1 MGAMTSATRSISL
14 PFAAHAVCA
23 AAGLRDGLRAA
34 QFYVRDLANAD
45 RFGRDAP
52 DRVPFLSRVVA
63 QGARLVD
70 RLMDWGASVSI
81 AIFLPSWRKL
91 PSPFTPGL
99 MHEVAKAVRE
109 ESLIHNPLFN
119 AYFFR
124 AAIHIAQR
132 YSAPPYLIL
141 EHRVDAARR
150 SLALR
155 TDEPGSENGM
165 LARIL
170 IALVEND
177 PIARIGEVSD
187 RNRFFASVDPNI
199 AVNAIAC
206 VALMFA
212 EEGKPAETID
222 EDEFFSVTGAL
233 IGPRLLPI
241 ASLVAAGDEAGLARE
256 LAVIKSM
263 Y

>member
-1 MGAMTSATRSISL
+1 MTSASRTLNL

-34 QFYVRDLANAD
+34 QFYVRDLSNAD
-45 RFGRDAP
+45 RFAEGTP
-52 DRVPFLSRVVA
+52 ERVPFLSRIVG

-70 RLMDWGASVSI
+70 HLMSRGADLSIRL
-81 AIFLPSWRKL
+81 FLPSWRHL

-99 MHEVAKAVRE
+99 MHAVAQGVRE
-109 ESLIHNPLFN
+109 NSLVHNPLFN

-124 AAIHIAQR
+124 AAIHIARR
-132 YSAPPYLIL
+132 YSAPPHLIL

-150 SLALR
+150 TLAAGGVDGAPQTELI
-155 TDEPGSENGM
+155 
-165 LARIL
+165 ARIL
-170 IALVEND
+170 IALVEQGAV
-177 PIARIGEVSD
+177 ARIGVIASH
-187 RNRFFASVDPNI
+187 NSFFGRVEPN
-199 AVNAIAC
+199 VTVMAIAC

-212 EEGKPAETID
+212 EEGKPTEVID

-233 IGPRLLPI
+233 IGPSLPVI
-241 ASLVAAGDEAGLARE
+241 ADLVDKRDEQGLARE
-256 LAVIKSM
+256 LARIRSM